1 MNDWHQ
7 IHRSTFFKKL
17 RGWGVYRGTNDQTPP
32 MSYTSICQ
40 MCHLQIPDSA
50 DCILMKLGI
59 IMYFTTAF
67 KDFFK
72 SSLFQFLLTG
82 F

>member
-1 MNDWHQ
+1 MTG
-7 IHRSTFFKKL
+7 IKSI
-17 RGWGVYRGTNDQTPP
+17 GVLFLKNSGGGGCTEEQMIKHHP